1 MGFHSLFIELSTANM
16 KGFLQV
22 SSRSHYGL
30 RLMTQLASAKGE
42 FISLQTIAKRENL
55 SLGYLEELARH
66 LRRHHLIVAARGAR
80 GGYKLARPPEK
91 ISIAD
96 IVAALEGTA
105 ETLACVGNKDH
116 RCPMQS
122 RCPSKSVWQKLNDK
136 INSTLS
142 SLTLAD
148 LNNHHLN

>member
-1 MGFHSLFIELSTANM
+1 M

-30 RLMTQLASAKGE
+30 RLMTQLAAAHSE
-42 FISLQTIAKRENL
+42 FISLQTIAKREHL
-55 SLGYLEELARH
+55 SLGYLEELASQ
-66 LRRHHLIVAARGAR
+66 LRRHHLIVAARGAH
-80 GGYKLARPPEK
+80 GGYKLAKPSEN

-96 IVAALEGTA
+96 IVAALERVR
-105 ETLACVGNKDH
+105 ETVACAGNNSNY

-122 RCPSKSVWQKLNDK
+122 RCPSKFVWQKLNDE
-136 INSTLS
+136 INDTLS

-148 LNNHHLN
+148 LRNHNKKNDATA